1 MEELERFI
9 ELVNQAKEKG
19 ILFLNGDGWINQYG
33 CSEHKRTF
41 VFNQK
46 AGNGKYLFT
55 VFYEKIRGYDSSI
68 KVSYREYGIENKN
81 IETIKFTGKTKKWIE
96 NIFMKK
102 STINRYNGDKICW
115 TIA

>member
-33 CSEHKRTF
+33 CSEHKRKF

-46 AGNGKYLFT
+46 GLNGKYVFT
-55 VFYEKIRGYDSSI
+55 VFYVKIKGCDSNI
-68 KVSYREYGIENKN
+68 KISYKEYGTGNEN
-81 IETIKFTGKTKKWIE
+81 IEIIEFTGKTKKWIE
-96 NIFMKK
+96 DIFMKK